1 MKNKTE
7 TIRLNLIDFLHLAT
21 NEVYLSHGNL
31 LTVRFKEMH
40 SIEEI
45 RNALRYMLTIY
56 PKMRSIVQPTFLS
69 YKLMIISDDDP
80 RLEILF
86 NNAFRVIRGIQYD
99 SPEFIDIRKFLYNEP
114 FSIEQNIPVK
124 FYYFP
129 DDQNPLLLMSLHH
142 VITDGSGWIHMIGS
156 MMSYL
161 NGKKPQTIPI
171 DKPSLM
177 PAIMGKQLSKIP
189 RQLLNSYK
197 FALSSSKEHKG
208 ETFIPASL
216 HPKYF
221 VGPLDLHHQSLKHGL
236 NEIKY
241 KTREFGCSLNTFMLT
256 AIALT
261 MSRGP
266 GRNCGNT
273 IGIGVPIDL
282 RPYFPGTPPI
292 FGNYLTGIEVRIT
305 RPNWDNPKA
314 ILNEINVQMSTF
326 MSLIKQKEMIIP
338 NLFLEI
344 PIILGKK
351 NYGRIIRSLIDKGI
365 TKRTCGVSNIG
376 NIDHLNSYG
385 TKAQV
390 IDAISTAPSQ
400 AVLIVINSIG
410 NVLNIK
416 VSFQEAE
423 FSRQE
428 ILILIRDL
436 ELAIEEL
443 LNLQPD
449 ERQIK

>member
-1 MKNKTE
+1 
-7 TIRLNLIDFLHLAT
+7 
-21 NEVYLSHGNL
+21 
-31 LTVRFKEMH
+31 
-40 SIEEI
+40 
-45 RNALRYMLTIY
+45 
-56 PKMRSIVQPTFLS
+56 
-69 YKLMIISDDDP
+69 
-80 RLEILF
+80 
-86 NNAFRVIRGIQYD
+86 
-99 SPEFIDIRKFLYNEP
+99 
-114 FSIEQNIPVK
+114 
-124 FYYFP
+124 
-129 DDQNPLLLMSLHH
+129 
-142 VITDGSGWIHMIGS
+142 
-156 MMSYL
+156 
-161 NGKKPQTIPI
+161 
-171 DKPSLM
+171 M

-197 FALSSSKEHKG
+197 FILSSSKEHKG
-208 ETFIPASL
+208 ETVIPASS

-221 VGPLDLHHQSLKHGL
+221 VGPLDLHHQTLKHGL
-236 NEIKY
+236 NEIKS
-241 KTREFGCSLNTFMLT
+241 KTMEFGCSINTFILT
-256 AIALT
+256 AVAIT

-266 GRNCGNT
+266 GRTCGNT

-282 RPYFPGTPPI
+282 RPYFPGKPPI
-292 FGNYLTGIEVRIT
+292 FGNYLAGVEVRIT
-305 RPNWDNPKA
+305 RQNWDNPKA
-314 ILNEINVQMSTF
+314 ILDEIDFQMNTF
-326 MSLIKQKEMIIP
+326 KRLIKQKEMIIP

-351 NYGRIIRSLIDKGI
+351 NYARIISDLIGKGL

-400 AVLIVINSIG
+400 GVLIVINSIG
-410 NVLNIK
+410 NVLNTK

-428 ILILIRDL
+428 ILILVRDL

-449 ERQIK
+449 KRQIK

>member
-1 MKNKTE
+1 
-7 TIRLNLIDFLHLAT
+7 
-21 NEVYLSHGNL
+21 
-31 LTVRFKEMH
+31 
-40 SIEEI
+40 
-45 RNALRYMLTIY
+45 
-56 PKMRSIVQPTFLS
+56 
-69 YKLMIISDDDP
+69 
-80 RLEILF
+80 
-86 NNAFRVIRGIQYD
+86 
-99 SPEFIDIRKFLYNEP
+99 
-114 FSIEQNIPVK
+114 
-124 FYYFP
+124 
-129 DDQNPLLLMSLHH
+129 
-142 VITDGSGWIHMIGS
+142 
-156 MMSYL
+156 
-161 NGKKPQTIPI
+161 
-171 DKPSLM
+171 
-177 PAIMGKQLSKIP
+177 
-189 RQLLNSYK
+189 
-197 FALSSSKEHKG
+197 
-208 ETFIPASL
+208 
-216 HPKYF
+216 
-221 VGPLDLHHQSLKHGL
+221 LHHQSLKHGL
-236 NEIKY
+236 NEIKS
-241 KTREFGCSLNTFMLT
+241 KTKEFGCSLNTFILT
-256 AIALT
+256 AVALT

-282 RPYFPGTPPI
+282 RPYFPGNPPI
-292 FGNYLTGIEVRIT
+292 FGNYLAGVEVRIT
-305 RPNWDNPKA
+305 RRNWDNPKA
-314 ILNEINVQMSTF
+314 ILEEINVQMSTF

-351 NYGRIIRSLIDKGI
+351 NYGRIIRGLIGKGI

-410 NVLNIK
+410 NILNTK

-428 ILILIRDL
+428 ILILVRDL